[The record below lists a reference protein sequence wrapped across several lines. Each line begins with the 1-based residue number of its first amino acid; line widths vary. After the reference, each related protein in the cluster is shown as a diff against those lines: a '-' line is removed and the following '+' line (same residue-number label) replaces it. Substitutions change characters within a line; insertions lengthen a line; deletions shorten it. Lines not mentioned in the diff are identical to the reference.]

1 MARPAAI
8 IRKSTI
14 CPEIEKF
21 ILTKLKKFDGQTIID
36 TKRVTALKILHN
48 TLRNMSKIYIRICCY
63 KALT

>member
-1 MARPAAI
+1 MVRPAAI

-36 TKRVTALKILHN
+36 KKRVTAHKILHN
-48 TLRNMSKIYIRICCY
+48 YISLSKNCILISRQ
-63 KALT
+63 KA